1 MKYKIQLLFERRE
14 FTQLHNLQANTHNWY
29 SLGYNEQIFFFNSI
43 NDVAILLSMTPI
55 MQVTDQSDHLDM

>member
-14 FTQLHNLQANTHNWY
+14 FTQLHDLQANTHNWY
-29 SLGYNEQIFFFNSI
+29 SLVYNEQIFFYSI